1 MLGTEIFFD
10 IFKIIWFLQPVI
22 GYQLLFT
29 NILVI
34 ALSHA
39 TLPSVVTPFSK
50 LMMMCLT
57 CTTLYNVCSVRRG
70 MFSTSGGYH
79 DYIGGGGC
87 SVQQGDIIS
96 TLGDVQYIGVFNR
109 N

>member
-29 NILVI
+29 DILVI

-39 TLPSVVTPFSK
+39 TLPSVVTPFPK

-57 CTTLYNVCSVRRG
+57 FTTLYDVCSVRRG

-79 DYIGGGGC
+79 DYIGGG
-87 SVQQGDIIS
+87 
-96 TLGDVQYIGVFNR
+96 VQYIGGYH
-109 N
+109 